1 MCIYWVHKGVT
12 WSRKYSSFA
21 STFDIRQ
28 IGLIALNRFES
39 TFEYAAAT
47 RVTKNEYYIHIFC
60 KSSLFLNIKRPKCWN
75 ETGLAL
81 KYFCTALL
89 DACSLTGQNI
99 KSHLDFFLSSYRD
112 NTTKSFGYN

>member
-47 RVTKNEYYIHIFC
+47 RGTKTKTKTKTFFA
-60 KSSLFLNIKRPKCWN
+60 KVP
-75 ETGLAL
+75 
-81 KYFCTALL
+81 YF
-89 DACSLTGQNI
+89 
-99 KSHLDFFLSSYRD
+99 
-112 NTTKSFGYN
+112 